1 MISEITIPSMR
12 EEALPPPAW
21 LVGCVVATVLF
32 VGAAVLAA
40 IPHEPLIRVKNA
52 PVNEPVL
59 HSGIVKASTPESAHA
74 DKSVPFHPT
83 SIALPIL

>member
-1 MISEITIPSMR
+1 MISEITIPPMR

-32 VGAAVLAA
+32 IGAAVLAA
-40 IPHEPLIRVKNA
+40 IPHKPLIRVKHA
-52 PVNEPVL
+52 PVTEPVL
-59 HSGIVKASTPESAHA
+59 HSGIVKASTPEATRT